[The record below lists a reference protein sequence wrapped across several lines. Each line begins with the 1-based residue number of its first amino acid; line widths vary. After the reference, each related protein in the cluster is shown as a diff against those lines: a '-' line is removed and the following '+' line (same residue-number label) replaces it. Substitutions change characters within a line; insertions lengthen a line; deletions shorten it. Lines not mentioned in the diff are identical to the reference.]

1 MENQHI
7 RKIPLSRKKGTN
19 VLLKYNN
26 NLCYPGNYR
35 SRQRWKKVFQTHLSH
50 TLVITQ
56 SIFEAGYLCE
66 TINHI
71 FKIHLLKSYTRLDL
85 QREEFQQR
93 ESFTFSLGNDIK
105 GHWTE
110 IGDKLSFHP
119 LSCCYHSI
127 CIFLLWTWLWSK
139 KQLEL
144 HPFFLF
150 ITETSRENE
159 HIEISEHITWS
170 KKN

>member
-7 RKIPLSRKKGTN
+7 IGKSLFHAKREPTFYSNIT
-19 VLLKYNN
+19 
-26 NLCYPGNYR
+26 CYPGNYR
-35 SRQRWKKVFQTHLSH
+35 SRQRWKKIFQTHLSH

-71 FKIHLLKSYTRLDL
+71 LKIHLLKSYTRLDL

-110 IGDKLSFHP
+110 IWDKLSFRP

-127 CIFLLWTWLWSK
+127 GILLLWTWLWSK

>member
-1 MENQHI
+1 MLIFQVENQHTI
-7 RKIPLSRKKGTN
+7 GKSLFQAKREPTFYSNIT
-19 VLLKYNN
+19 
-26 NLCYPGNYR
+26 CYPGNYR
-35 SRQRWKKVFQTHLSH
+35 SRQRWKKIFQTHLSH

-56 SIFEAGYLCE
+56 SIFAAGYLCE

-110 IGDKLSFHP
+110 IGDKLSSSTLML
-119 LSCCYHSI
+119 LSLNLY
-127 CIFLLWTWLWSK
+127 IFALDLIMKQETIRITSFFLVHYRDFTWEWTYRNLWTY
-139 KQLEL
+139 
-144 HPFFLF
+144 HM
-150 ITETSRENE
+150 I
-159 HIEISEHITWS
+159 
-170 KKN
+170 